1 MTLPYSTRLT
11 VPLTIS
17 PMRSLYSSYWRSR
30 SASRTFC
37 TITCLADC
45 AAMRPKSIGGS
56 CSAMKSPTCA
66 SGLRARASLQRYL
79 LGEVLD
85 GLDDLHQALQL
96 HLAGVG
102 VDVGADVGLLAVAGA
117 RRLLDRVGH
126 RRDDDL
132 LVDRLLA
139 RDRIGD
145 LQKLQPVGTD
155 YHFRLPEPGGM
166 PPGQKINCPVSVSVS
181 SAAAFGTRAAS
192 CVPARTFLSCRSA
205 VADEVVGQHQPGLGD
220 SLEGNVRGRLLAFG
234 RRIALDRARRPR
246 RRRRWCRGSA
256 CGRRPGSTSRA

>member
-17 PMRSLYSSYWRSR
+17 PMRSLYSSNWRSR

-56 CSAMKSPTCA
+56 CSAMKSPTSA
-66 SGLRARASLQRYL
+66 SGLRSRAEDSAIWRRII
-79 LGEVLD
+79 LD
-85 GLDDLHQALQL
+85 GLDHFHQPLQL

-102 VDVGADVGLLAVAGA
+102 VDVGADVGLLAVARA

-126 RRDDDL
+126 RGDHDA
-132 LVDRLLA
+132 LVDRLFA

-145 LQKLQPVGTD
+145 LQQLKPVRTD
-155 YHFRLPEPGGM
+155 CHFCLPET
-166 PPGQKINCPVSVSVS
+166 
-181 SAAAFGTRAAS
+181 AAAWSGARSFVCRFVFVAA
-192 CVPARTFLSCRSA
+192 PARHGACALPCAPCCPCSA
-205 VADEVVGQHQPGLGD
+205 RRGSDRPSGPAAPPK
-220 SLEGNVRGRLLAFG
+220 SLRTAPVPSAPRHRPA
-234 RRIALDRARRPR
+234 RRAR
-246 RRRRWCRGSA
+246 
-256 CGRRPGSTSRA
+256 